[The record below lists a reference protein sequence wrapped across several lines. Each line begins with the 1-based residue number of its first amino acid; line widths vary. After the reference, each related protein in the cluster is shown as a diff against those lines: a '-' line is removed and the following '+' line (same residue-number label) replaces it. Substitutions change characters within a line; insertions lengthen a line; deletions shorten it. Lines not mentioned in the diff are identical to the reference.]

1 MKKAAVLL
9 GGVLAVALF
18 LGTFVTHTFA
28 ENKTVTGKLVDLSC
42 YGQDKDNTGNVHKG
56 KGYNCGKAC
65 AREGFP
71 VGLLT
76 SDGKV
81 YQITG
86 DLAAH
91 ANAKLVPH
99 IAENAT
105 ITGDVMEKGGITMI
119 TASDLK

>member
-1 MKKAAVLL
+1 MKKSAVLL
-9 GGVLAVALF
+9 AGVLGGAL
-18 LGTFVTHTFA
+18 LLVTFVSHTFA

-42 YGQDKDNTGNVHKG
+42 YGQDKENTGNVHKG

-86 DLAAH
+86 ELAAH

-105 ITGDVMEKGGITMI
+105 ITGDVTEKGGITMI
-119 TASDLK
+119 TASELK

>member
-1 MKKAAVLL
+1 MRKTAVFFI
-9 GGVLAVALF
+9 VALF
-18 LGTFVTHTFA
+18 LAVTATLVFA
-28 ENKTVTGKLVDLSC
+28 ESKTVTGKLVDLSC
-42 YGQDKDNTGNVHKG
+42 YGQNKENTENVHKG
-56 KGYNCGKAC
+56 KGYNCAKAC

-99 IAENAT
+99 MAQTVT
-105 ITGDVMEKGGITMI
+105 ITGDVMEKGGVTMI
-119 TASDLK
+119 TAGDLK

>member
-1 MKKAAVLL
+1 MRKSSVLL
-9 GGVLAVALF
+9 SGALF
-18 LGTFVTHTFA
+18 VVSFA
-28 ENKTVTGKLVDLSC
+28 SPAFADTKTVTGKLVDLSC
-42 YGQDKDNTGNVHKG
+42 YGQNKENTENVHKG
-56 KGYNCGKAC
+56 KGYNCAKAC

-86 DLAAH
+86 ELAAH

-99 IAENAT
+99 MAQTVT
-105 ITGDVMEKGGITMI
+105 ISGDVMEKGGITML
-119 TASDLK
+119 TASELK

>member
-1 MKKAAVLL
+1 MRVKTIVLL
-9 GGVLAVALF
+9 SLLGVALF
-18 LGTFVTHTFA
+18 LALSLSRVFA
-28 ENKTVTGKLVDLSC
+28 DAKTVTGKLVDLSC
-42 YGQDKDNTGNVHKG
+42 YGQNKENTENVHKG

-86 DLAAH
+86 ELAAH

-99 IAENAT
+99 IAETVT
-105 ITGDVMEKGGITMI
+105 ISGDVMDKGGITMI

>member
-1 MKKAAVLL
+1 MKKSAALL
-9 GGVLAVALF
+9 GGALF
-18 LGTFVTHTFA
+18 LVAFVSPAFA
-28 ENKTVTGKLVDLSC
+28 DTKTVTGKLVDLSC
-42 YGQDKDNTGNVHKG
+42 YGQDKDNTGNMHKG

-81 YQITG
+81 YQISG

-99 IAENAT
+99 IAETVT
-105 ITGDVMEKGGITMI
+105 ISGDVMDKGGITII
-119 TASDLK
+119 TANELK

>member
-1 MKKAAVLL
+1 MRKSTVLFS
-9 GGVLAVALF
+9 AALF
-18 LGTFVTHTFA
+18 LATFA
-28 ENKTVTGKLVDLSC
+28 SPAFADTKTVTGKLVDLSC
-42 YGQDKDNTGNVHKG
+42 YGQNKENVDNMHKG
-56 KGYNCGKAC
+56 KGYNCAKAC

-86 DLAAH
+86 ELAAH

-119 TASDLK
+119 TASELK